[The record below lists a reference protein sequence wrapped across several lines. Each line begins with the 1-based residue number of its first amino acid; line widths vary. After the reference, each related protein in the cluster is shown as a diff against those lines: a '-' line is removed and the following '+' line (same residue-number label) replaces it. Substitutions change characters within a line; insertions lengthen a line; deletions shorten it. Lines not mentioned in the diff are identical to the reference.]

1 MTEYTYTD
9 ADWRENAKYGLVGVT
24 ADDATEHWD
33 RWLAAHDAAL
43 VEKLIAD
50 VNESPAV
57 TWAGHGGVK
66 ERLRARAAELRE
78 DAK

>member
-33 RWLAAHDAAL
+33 RWLAAVL
-43 VEKLIAD
+43 GMYNYFSSLNGSSVQ
-50 VNESPAV
+50 PMPCR
-57 TWAGHGGVK
+57 GH
-66 ERLRARAAELRE
+66 R
-78 DAK
+78 